1 MSVYF
6 MANIRINSDQEYK
19 RYLDRSEEIF
29 SRYRGTY
36 LAVDNKP
43 RVMEGNWEYTRA
55 VLIRFD
61 SQEDFD
67 AWYHSAEYQEIL
79 RHRLSASHCDS
90 ILMEGR

>member
-6 MANIRINSDQEYK
+6 MANIRINSDQEYQ

-36 LAVDNKP
+36 LAVENKP
-43 RVMEGNWEYTRA
+43 RVMEGTWEYTRA

-61 SQEDFD
+61 RQEDFE

-79 RHRLSASHCDS
+79 RYRLSASHCDS
-90 ILMEGR
+90 ILIKGR